1 MAVQA
6 HHHPSTLFF
15 LNRNGQEGNDCS
27 NQPEQKSQF
36 HSINTGVDSRKRAR
50 EVSSSVIDL
59 EDITTAAPMNPLPQT
74 PPEVIGRRQNPNV
87 VVSTGLR
94 LSREQNQEQR
104 FSTFPIFTGDL
115 AGEIESQT
123 DELNRFLQI
132 QGEQLRRMLAENN
145 DRHYRELLRTT
156 EESVRRRLREKEAE
170 VDKATRRH
178 AELEARASQIETE
191 SRAWQVRAAARE
203 AEATSLQAHLQQ
215 AVFEAAHRGG
225 VITTAEQ
232 NSGSVDGAD
241 EAEDAESA
249 YVDPDR
255 CEMIGPGCRICRR
268 RSATV
273 LALPCRHLVLCQ
285 GCDGSVRVC
294 PLCLSTKNSSVEVF
308 YS

>member
-15 LNRNGQEGNDCS
+15 LNNGQEGNDCS
-27 NQPEQKSQF
+27 NQPHKSQF
-36 HSINTGVDSRKRAR
+36 HSINAGVDSRKRAR
-50 EVSSSVIDL
+50 EVSSVIDL
-59 EDITTAAPMNPLPQT
+59 DITAAPMNPPPQT
-74 PPEVIGRRQNPNV
+74 PPQVIGRRQAPN

-94 LSREQNQEQR
+94 LSREQSQNQEQP
-104 FSTFPIFTGDL
+104 FLSFPMTGDV
-115 AGEIESQT
+115 AGEIKSQT

-145 DRHYRELLRTT
+145 EWHYRELLRTT

-170 VDKATRRH
+170 IEKATRRH
-178 AELEARASQIETE
+178 AELEARAAQIETE
-191 SRAWQVRAAARE
+191 ARAWQMRAAARE
-203 AEATSLQAHLQQ
+203 VEATSLQAQLQQ
-215 AVFEAAHRGG
+215 AVVIAHGG
-225 VITTAEQ
+225 GIITTAEPQ
-232 NSGSVDGAD
+232 SGSVDGVD

-255 CEMIGPGCRICRR
+255 YEIIEPRCRICRR

-273 LALPCRHLVLCQ
+273 LALPCRHLVLCKE
-285 GCDGSVRVC
+285 CDGSVRIC
-294 PLCLSTKNSSVEVF
+294 PLCLSTKNSGVEVF

>member
-15 LNRNGQEGNDCS
+15 LNNGQEGNDCS
-27 NQPEQKSQF
+27 NQPHKSQF

-50 EVSSSVIDL
+50 EVSSVIDL
-59 EDITTAAPMNPLPQT
+59 DITVAPTNPPPQT
-74 PPEVIGRRQNPNV
+74 PPQVIGRRQVPN

-94 LSREQNQEQR
+94 LSREQSQNQEQR
-104 FSTFPIFTGDL
+104 FSTFPMITGEL
-115 AGEIESQT
+115 AGEIKNQT

-145 DRHYRELLRTT
+145 ERHYRELLRTT

-170 VDKATRRH
+170 IEKATRRH
-178 AELEARASQIETE
+178 VELEARAAQMETE
-191 SRAWQVRAAARE
+191 SRVWQVRAATRE
-203 AEATSLQAHLQQ
+203 AEATSLQAQLQQ
-215 AVFEAAHRGG
+215 AVVVAQGGG

-232 NSGSVDGAD
+232 NLGSVDGVD
-241 EAEDAESA
+241 DAESA

-255 CEMIGPGCRICRR
+255 CEMIGPGCKICRR

-273 LALPCRHLVLCQ
+273 LALPCRHLVLCK

-308 YS
+308 YF